1 MPSVLSHPAVPL
13 ALAIGAGT
21 DVVPTRLAVVGC
33 VASALPDADAVGYW
47 LGVPYDSLLGHRG
60 LTHSLAFAVV
70 VAAFCSMFAARLGA
84 SVPVVFGV
92 VFLCTASH
100 GALDAMTTGGTG
112 VAFFSPFS
120 NQRYFFPWRM
130 IEVAPISVRRFVSE
144 RGIAVLKSELRWVW
158 LPCAVLA
165 LVGAGVRR
173 VSRVPGRS

>member
-21 DVVPTRLAVVGC
+21 DVVAPRLAVVAC
-33 VASALPDADAVGYW
+33 VASVLPDADAIGYW

-70 VAAFCSMFAARLGA
+70 VAAFCSAFAARLGA
-84 SVPVVFGV
+84 TAPVVFGV

-100 GALDAMTTGGTG
+100 GVLDAMTTGGMG

-120 NQRYFFPWRM
+120 NQRYFSPWQV
-130 IEVAPISVRRFVSE
+130 IQVAPLGVRRFVSQ
-144 RGIAVLKSELRWVW
+144 RGIAVLKSELTWVW

-165 LVGAGVRR
+165 LFGAGVRR
-173 VSRVPGRS
+173 MSRAG

>member
-21 DVVPTRLAVVGC
+21 DVVGPRLAVVAC
-33 VASALPDADAVGYW
+33 VASVLPDADAIGYW

-70 VAAFCSMFAARLGA
+70 VAAFCSAFAARLRA
-84 SVPVVFGV
+84 SAPVVFGV
-92 VFLCTASH
+92 VFLCAASH
-100 GALDAMTTGGTG
+100 GVLDAMTTGGMG

-120 NQRYFFPWRM
+120 NHRYFFPWRA
-130 IEVAPISVRRFVSE
+130 IQVAPLSVGRFVSE
-144 RGIAVLKSELRWVW
+144 RGIAVLKSELTWVW

-165 LVGAGVRR
+165 LLGAGARR
-173 VSRVPGRS
+173 VARAG

>member
-13 ALAIGAGT
+13 ALAIGAGA
-21 DVVPTRLAVVGC
+21 DVVPLRLAVVGC

-70 VAAFCSMFAARLGA
+70 VAAFCSAFAARLGA
-84 SVPVVFGV
+84 TAPVVFGV
-92 VFLCTASH
+92 VLLCTASH
-100 GALDAMTTGGTG
+100 GVLDAMTTGGMG

-120 NQRYFFPWRM
+120 NHRYFFSWRV

-144 RGIAVLKSELRWVW
+144 RGLAVLKSELTWVW

-165 LVGAGVRR
+165 LAGAGVRR
-173 VSRVPGRS
+173 MARVPGRS